1 MRLRGKRSNEL
12 LDQAPVRCG
21 ETAARRSFYFAR
33 VTADALTD
41 SGIRAGCP
49 IAAEQ
54 ADLERSWGPRS
65 SDRALY
71 ESALYQGHEHREYAH
86 HFIHQQSHPL
96 RD

>member
-1 MRLRGKRSNEL
+1 MPSRI
-12 LDQAPVRCG
+12 
-21 ETAARRSFYFAR
+21 AAS
-33 VTADALTD
+33 AL
-41 SGIRAGCP
+41 ALP

-54 ADLERSWGPRS
+54 ADLERSWGPR